1 MSKPAELI
9 EFIAKAMVDN
19 PDEVKVH
26 ATDGGRM
33 LELET
38 NEGRPRAARRSR
50 AKSKREEGAERRLAT
65 DPRRRPRAAR
75 RSRAKSK
82 REEGAERLLAIRP
95 RSRNSFRNH

>member
-38 NEGRPRAARRSR
+38 NEGDRGRVIGRQGRVAKAMRALLGVSR
-50 AKSKREEGAERRLAT
+50 DGADCRL
-65 DPRRRPRAAR
+65 D
-75 RSRAKSK
+75 
-82 REEGAERLLAIRP
+82 IVD
-95 RSRNSFRNH
+95 